1 MSEINSLWLIELQ
14 KVYKKNSDLSI
25 RLYSTDHPLHQ
36 SIIRNKERD
45 VRSIHISIHITFTHV
60 VVFVSFQQQHF
71 NEQLT
76 QLTKC
81 LLIWSLIKKISFFF
95 LSFLL
100 LSFVPTMLCITQK
113 ISLFSIPLL
122 WKWLSLWKKF
132 CMWLKNRPR

>member
-95 LSFLL
+95 VISTSFFCSNDALYYPKNFTFFY
-100 LSFVPTMLCITQK
+100 STFVKVVITLKK
-113 ISLFSIPLL
+113 ILHVI
-122 WKWLSLWKKF
+122 KE
-132 CMWLKNRPR
+132 

>member
-95 LSFLL
+95 VISTSFFCSNDALYYPKNFTFFSSTFVKVVITLKKLL
-100 LSFVPTMLCITQK
+100 HVIK
-113 ISLFSIPLL
+113 E
-122 WKWLSLWKKF
+122 
-132 CMWLKNRPR
+132 